1 MKYISSI
8 LLFASTGFSLLHAQE
23 PSEPVDAI
31 VPSDFFMDA
40 LNAAKSNSDD
50 PMGTQR
56 LIQVKDSSI
65 TPVVTASTAFK
76 YTSNPEKSKKPDRK
90 DGSTLDLSLNLN
102 VGLGEYGLGDDILA
116 VPAISFMQTRTFTDP
131 VKDYGDDMQAYD
143 VDVQMLAISVP
154 FVLPNDFTLTIGNT
168 YVAPSTFRGKNQQI
182 SYSNTP
188 NVTFTKNFPL
198 SWGDVITFSA
208 GASYTFSEGDTM
220 QEQLLA
226 QGTQEAIDFYNFLD
240 RYYNLRD
247 TSPDAQYP
255 SNLLSGLGHSL
266 SFSYMTPV
274 GEKLTLIPSFTYNKM
289 MFTEG
294 SYKNRADTTCSLG
307 LLASYAVYEWLNA
320 SAMTNYTWKTSSYNV
335 SEFEDFIGGVSLGV
349 SHAF

>member
-1 MKYISSI
+1 MKYITSI
-8 LLFASTGFSLLHAQE
+8 LLFACTGLSLLHAQE
-23 PSEPVDAI
+23 SAEPVDAI

-65 TPVVTASTAFK
+65 TPMVTASTAFK
-76 YTSNPEKSKKPDRK
+76 YTSNPDKSKKPTRK

-102 VGLGEYGLGDDILA
+102 VGLGEYGLGDDVLA
-116 VPAISFMQTRTFTDP
+116 VPSFMFSQTRTFTDP
-131 VKDYGDDMQAYD
+131 VRDYGEEMELYD
-143 VDVQMLAISVP
+143 IDVQMIGLSIP

-188 NVTFTKNFPL
+188 SVAFAKNFPL
-198 SWGDVITFSA
+198 SWGDVISFSV
-208 GASYTFSEGDTM
+208 GVSYTFSEGDS
-220 QEQLLA
+220 LA
-226 QGTQEAIDFYNFLD
+226 DQITDKTYFNFLEAVFSQTG
-240 RYYNLRD
+240 
-247 TSPDAQYP
+247 TSANSEYP
-255 SNLLSGLGHSL
+255 SNLQSGLGHTISL
-266 SFSYMTPV
+266 SYMTPV
-274 GEKLTLIPSFTYNKM
+274 GEKLTLIPSFTYNNM
-289 MFTEG
+289 MFSEG
-294 SYKNRADTTCSLG
+294 SYKNRSDKTCNLG
-307 LLASYAVYEWLNA
+307 LVASYAVYDWLNA
-320 SAMTNYTWKTSSYNV
+320 SAMTNYTWKTSSDNV

>member
-1 MKYISSI
+1 MKYITSI

-76 YTSNPEKSKKPDRK
+76 YTSNPDKSKKPVRK

-102 VGLGEYGLGDDILA
+102 VGLGEYGLGDDVLA
-116 VPAISFMQTRTFTDP
+116 VPSFTFSQTRTFTDP
-131 VKDYGDDMQAYD
+131 VRDYGDEMELYD
-143 VDVQMLAISVP
+143 VDVQMIGLSIP

-168 YVAPSTFRGKNQQI
+168 YIAPSTFRGKNQQI

-188 NVTFTKNFPL
+188 SVAFAKNFPL
-198 SWGDVITFSA
+198 SWGDVISFSV
-208 GASYTFSEGDTM
+208 GVSYTFSEGDSLKDQITDK
-220 QEQLLA
+220 
-226 QGTQEAIDFYNFLD
+226 TYFNFLEAVF
-240 RYYNLRD
+240 NQSG
-247 TSPDAQYP
+247 TSANSEYP
-255 SNLLSGLGHSL
+255 SNLQSGLGHTISL
-266 SFSYMTPV
+266 SYMTPV
-274 GEKLTLIPSFTYNKM
+274 GEKLTLIPSFTYNNM
-289 MFTEG
+289 MFSEG
-294 SYKNRADTTCSLG
+294 SYKNRADRTCNLG
-307 LLASYAVYEWLNA
+307 LVASYAVYEWLNA
-320 SAMTNYTWKTSSYNV
+320 SAMTNYTWKTSSDKV

>member
-1 MKYISSI
+1 MKYISFI
-8 LLFASTGFSLLHAQE
+8 LLFACTGLSLLHAQE
-23 PSEPVDAI
+23 SAEPVDAI

-65 TPVVTASTAFK
+65 TPMVTASTAFK
-76 YTSNPEKSKKPDRK
+76 YTSNPDKSKKPTRK

-102 VGLGEYGLGDDILA
+102 VGLGEYGLGDDVLA
-116 VPAISFMQTRTFTDP
+116 VPSFMFSQTRTFTDP
-131 VKDYGDDMQAYD
+131 VRDYGDEMELYD
-143 VDVQMLAISVP
+143 VDVQMIGLSIP

-188 NVTFTKNFPL
+188 SVAFAKNFPL
-198 SWGDVITFSA
+198 SWGDVISFSV
-208 GASYTFSEGDTM
+208 GVSYTFSEGDS
-220 QEQLLA
+220 LA
-226 QGTQEAIDFYNFLD
+226 DQITDKTYFNFLEAVFSQTG
-240 RYYNLRD
+240 
-247 TSPDAQYP
+247 TSANSEYP
-255 SNLLSGLGHSL
+255 SNLQSGLGHTINL
-266 SFSYMTPV
+266 SYMTPV
-274 GEKLTLIPSFTYNKM
+274 GEKLTLIPSFTYNNM
-289 MFTEG
+289 MFSEG
-294 SYKNRADTTCSLG
+294 SYKNRSDKTCNLG
-307 LLASYAVYEWLNA
+307 LVASYAVYEWLNA
-320 SAMTNYTWKTSSYNV
+320 SAMANYTWKTSSDNV